1 MIVLLFK
8 NRDFMSAIRL
18 KKEILESSEYRY
30 AARLK
35 VFITLLFLASESG
48 EVTTTLSTLARRTQ
62 LTIKQIRSALSA
74 LTKSG
79 KIIKHST
86 RYNTIINICNYE
98 SYLTL

>member
-1 MIVLLFK
+1 
-8 NRDFMSAIRL
+8 MSAIILQR
-18 KKEILESSEYRY
+18 EILEGKEYQN

-35 VFITLLFLASESG
+35 VFITLLCLASESG
-48 EVTTTLSTLARRTQ
+48 EVTTTLSTLAHKTQ

-74 LTKSG
+74 LIKAG
-79 KIIKHST
+79 KITKQST

>member
-1 MIVLLFK
+1 
-8 NRDFMSAIRL
+8 MSAIKL

-35 VFITLLFLASESG
+35 VFITLLCLASESG
-48 EVTTTLSTLARRTQ
+48 EVTTTLSTLAHKTQ

-74 LTKSG
+74 LIKAG
-79 KIIKHST
+79 KITKQST
-86 RYNTIINICNYE
+86 HYNTIINICNYE

>member
-1 MIVLLFK
+1 
-8 NRDFMSAIRL
+8 MSAIRL

-48 EVTTTLSTLARRTQ
+48 VVTTTLSTLARRTQ

-79 KIIKHST
+79 KITKHAT

>member
-48 EVTTTLSTLARRTQ
+48 EVTTTLSTLAHRTQ

-79 KIIKHST
+79 KITKHST

>member
-1 MIVLLFK
+1 
-8 NRDFMSAIRL
+8 MSAIKL

-35 VFITLLFLASESG
+35 VFITLLCLASEQG
-48 EVTTTLSTLARRTQ
+48 VITTTLSTLARQTQ

-74 LTKSG
+74 LTKAG
-79 KIIKHST
+79 KILKQST